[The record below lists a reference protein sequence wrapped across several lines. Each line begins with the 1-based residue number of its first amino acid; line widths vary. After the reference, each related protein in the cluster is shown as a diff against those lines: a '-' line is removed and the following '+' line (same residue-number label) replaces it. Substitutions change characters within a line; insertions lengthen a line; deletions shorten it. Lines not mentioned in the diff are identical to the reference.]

1 MFQVKKGDEVGIFEF
16 GGSAIVVCFEKGRTK
31 FDQDLLDVSQKEI
44 MMDVEV
50 NTSLGK
56 AV

>member
-1 MFQVKKGDEVGIFEF
+1 MRKGDEVGIFEF
-16 GGSAIVVCFEKGRTK
+16 GGSAIVVCFEGGRIK